1 MSLRFLTNS
10 TLALLGASLA
20 VFSMAVTAHMAGWI
34 AFGVSV
40 GIIAL
45 LGLIQPVRGRGLI
58 QRSLDGFV
66 IAVAAAT
73 IVLSLTVTG
82 LTETWFVFGA
92 GALFLGLAYTG
103 LALHEIRTE
112 HVVHSLAPV
121 AERERRVQRNEVAA
135 VSARGRTRTPTAVR
149 SVFVCS
155 GAFIPPRRLH
165 LPRGCESITPPIVQ
179 DSRRSPS
186 CGEFQGGRMPASL
199 SPRSLVALTVAFVAT
214 VFIFAGVYTATQ
226 HKPVPHQV
234 RVGVVG
240 HETLLRLKVA
250 LSLPPLQAS
259 YFNMIEY
266 KSAGDLKTA
275 IKDRKIY
282 AGFYNQGKSAV
293 LIVAPASGKLLRDNL
308 VMTATNLLS
317 SLKIPLRVVDLVP
330 LEKGDTSGLSS
341 YTYQYGLLVP
351 AFFFGILLFMYASA
365 LSLVWR
371 LGLIGGYSIAAGL
384 VGALTVDQVVGALSG
399 HFLALAG
406 LGILYSAMAVL
417 VTYGLA
423 KMMGF
428 AGLALAGLTPD
439 PGREQH
445 RRRLAQPG
453 VPARHLPLSRAGA
466 SRTAPS
472 FARCATPST
481 STVTT
486 RASR

>member
-1 MSLRFLTNS
+1 
-10 TLALLGASLA
+10 
-20 VFSMAVTAHMAGWI
+20 
-34 AFGVSV
+34 
-40 GIIAL
+40 
-45 LGLIQPVRGRGLI
+45 
-58 QRSLDGFV
+58 
-66 IAVAAAT
+66 
-73 IVLSLTVTG
+73 
-82 LTETWFVFGA
+82 
-92 GALFLGLAYTG
+92 
-103 LALHEIRTE
+103 
-112 HVVHSLAPV
+112 
-121 AERERRVQRNEVAA
+121 
-135 VSARGRTRTPTAVR
+135 
-149 SVFVCS
+149 
-155 GAFIPPRRLH
+155 
-165 LPRGCESITPPIVQ
+165 
-179 DSRRSPS
+179 
-186 CGEFQGGRMPASL
+186 MPASL
-199 SPRSLVALTVAFVAT
+199 SPRTLVALTVAFVAT

-428 AGLALAGLTPD
+428 AGLALAGLILILVGNSTGGGSLNQEFLPD
-439 PGREQH
+439 TFRSLGQVLPNGAFIRTVRDTVYFHGHNTGQSLMVVAIWAVGGLALILVADPV
-445 RRRLAQPG
+445 RALVARL
-453 VPARHLPLSRAGA
+453 
-466 SRTAPS
+466 
-472 FARCATPST
+472 FARPAKAKAAKS
-481 STVTT
+481 
-486 RASR
+486 AA